1 MNTINTALSERKLYR
16 VPEEGVFKGVCAG
29 LSHYLGVPVKLLRVI
44 VVLSMFFG
52 LFMFTVVA
60 YFLLAWL
67 LETAPAKSFE
77 GEQTLS
83 SHELLAHADR
93 ELKASEQRIRQLER
107 YVTSETFG
115 VRSRFRD
122 L

>member
-1 MNTINTALSERKLYR
+1 MNGAMSDKKLYR
-16 VPEEGVFKGVCAG
+16 VPEEGVLKGVCAG
-29 LSHYLGVPVKLLRVI
+29 LAHYLGVPVKLLRVI

-52 LFMFTVVA
+52 LFMFTLVA

-67 LETAPAKSFE
+67 LEPVPPQRFAGEDAP
-77 GEQTLS
+77 S
-83 SHELLAHADR
+83 SHQLLSQADR
-93 ELKASEQRIRQLER
+93 ELRASEQRLRQLER

>member
-1 MNTINTALSERKLYR
+1 MSTALSERKLYR

-29 LSHYLGVPVKLLRVI
+29 LSHYLGVPVKLLRII

-67 LETAPAKSFE
+67 LEPAPAQSFE
-77 GEQTLS
+77 GEDTLS
-83 SHELLAHADR
+83 SHELLAQADR
-93 ELKASEQRIRQLER
+93 ELHASEQRLRQLER

-115 VRSRFRD
+115 VRSRFKE

>member
-1 MNTINTALSERKLYR
+1 MMPTPLSQRKLYR
-16 VPEEGVFKGVCAG
+16 VPEEGVLKGVCAG
-29 LSHYLGVPVKLLRVI
+29 LAHYFGVPVKLLRLI
-44 VVLSMFFG
+44 VVLSLFFG
-52 LFMFTVVA
+52 LFMFTVVG

-67 LETAPAKSFE
+67 LEPVPAQSFNDE
-77 GEQTLS
+77 NAVS
-83 SHELLAHADR
+83 AADLLAEADR
-93 ELKASEQRIRQLER
+93 ELNASEQRLRQVER

>member
-1 MNTINTALSERKLYR
+1 MPNTLIQNKLYR

-29 LSHYLGVPVKLLRVI
+29 LSHYLGVPVKLLRLI

-52 LFMFTVVA
+52 LFMFTVIA

-67 LETAPAKSFE
+67 LEPVPSESF
-77 GEQTLS
+77 GDEQPVS
-83 SHELLAHADR
+83 AHQLLAEADR
-93 ELKASEQRIRQLER
+93 ELQASEQRLRQVER

>member
-1 MNTINTALSERKLYR
+1 MSTTLSQRKLYR

-29 LSHYLGVPVKLLRVI
+29 LSHYLGVPVKLLRLI
-44 VVLSMFFG
+44 VVLSLFLG

-67 LETAPAKSFE
+67 LEPVPSEIFGDEQPVTA
-77 GEQTLS
+77 
-83 SHELLAHADR
+83 HDLLVEADR
-93 ELKASEQRIRQLER
+93 ELNASEQRLRQVER

-115 VRSRFRD
+115 VRSRFKD

>member
-1 MNTINTALSERKLYR
+1 MSTTLAERKLYR
-16 VPEEGVFKGVCAG
+16 VPEEGMLKGVCAG
-29 LSHYLGVPVKLLRVI
+29 LSHYLGVPVKLLRLI

-67 LETAPAKSFE
+67 LEPVPAQSFDD
-77 GEQTLS
+77 EQPAS
-83 SHELLAHADR
+83 AHELLVEADR
-93 ELKASEQRIRQLER
+93 QLAAGEQRLREVER

-115 VRSRFRD
+115 VRSRFRE

>member
-1 MNTINTALSERKLYR
+1 MNGSMSDKKLYR

-29 LSHYLGVPVKLLRVI
+29 LAHYLGVPVKLLRVI

-67 LETAPAKSFE
+67 LEPAPPQSFV
-77 GEQTLS
+77 GEDALT
-83 SHELLAHADR
+83 SHELLSQADR
-93 ELKASEQRIRQLER
+93 ELRASEQRLRQLER

>member
-1 MNTINTALSERKLYR
+1 MSNGVMSDKKLYR
-16 VPEEGVFKGVCAG
+16 VPEEGMLKGVCAG
-29 LSHYLGVPVKLLRVI
+29 LAHYLGVPVKLLRVI

-52 LFMFTVVA
+52 LFMFTIVA

-67 LETAPAKSFE
+67 LEPAPSQNFA
-77 GEQTLS
+77 GEDAPS
-83 SHELLAHADR
+83 SQQLLLQADR
-93 ELKASEQRIRQLER
+93 ELRNSEQRLRQLER

>member
-1 MNTINTALSERKLYR
+1 MSTKLSQRKLYR

-29 LSHYLGVPVKLLRVI
+29 LAHYLGVPVKLLRLI
-44 VVLSMFFG
+44 VVLSLFFG
-52 LFMFTVVA
+52 LFMFTVVG

-67 LETAPAKSFE
+67 LEPVPSQRFDD
-77 GEQTLS
+77 EQGPS
-83 SHELLAHADR
+83 AHELLAEADR
-93 ELKASEQRIRQLER
+93 QLRASELQLREVER

-115 VRSRFRD
+115 VRSRFRA